1 MQRRRLAGY
10 SQQHTAVQSQL
21 DTLRVHLDRL
31 TDLLRSKPGLT
42 SLDVERLREKG
53 LESPVADIR
62 ASLEEKKD
70 LIPYEGVMGG
80 TMDFYEIHVLTS
92 KWVLAYFEDGHVGG
106 YMLLEYD
113 VSQRGDISWRF
124 IRAHLN

>member
-1 MQRRRLAGY
+1 
-10 SQQHTAVQSQL
+10 L

-53 LESPVADIR
+53 LEDPVADIE
-62 ASLEEKKD
+62 ASLQEEKD

-92 KWVLAYFEDGHVGG
+92 RWVLAYFEDGHVGG

-113 VSQRGDISWRF
+113 VSQSGDISWKF